1 MTVHKSQGSEF
12 RAVILSLCAASQML
26 MSRDILYTAVTRAK
40 ELLILVG
47 DDQIAFRM
55 IDNVRQSRRY
65 NALRLRIRNM
75 SGIQGDR

>member
-1 MTVHKSQGSEF
+1 MTVHKAQGSEY
-12 RAVILSLCAASQML
+12 RAVILALSPTSQML

-47 DDQIAFRM
+47 DDEIAYQM

-65 NALRLRIRNM
+65 NALRIRIRR
-75 SGIQGDR
+75 G

>member
-1 MTVHKSQGSEF
+1 M
-12 RAVILSLCAASQML
+12 ILALCAGSQML

-47 DDQIAFRM
+47 DDQIAYQM

-65 NALRLRIRNM
+65 NALRIRIRRECGM
-75 SGIQGDR
+75 ADK

>member
-1 MTVHKSQGSEF
+1 
-12 RAVILSLCAASQML
+12 ML

-47 DDQIAFRM
+47 DDQIAYQM

-65 NALRLRIRNM
+65 NALRLRIRKL
-75 SGIQGDR
+75 SGLQG

>member
-1 MTVHKSQGSEF
+1 
-12 RAVILSLCAASQML
+12 ML